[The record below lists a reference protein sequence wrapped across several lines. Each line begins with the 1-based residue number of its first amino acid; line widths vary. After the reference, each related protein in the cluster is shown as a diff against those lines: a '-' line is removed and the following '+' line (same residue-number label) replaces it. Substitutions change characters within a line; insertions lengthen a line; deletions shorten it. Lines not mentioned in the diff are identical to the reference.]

1 MCRRRGAPEQSRS
14 STMASFGTGAE
25 RNEKA
30 RDFAGHPVVC
40 FGNGADGAFT
50 FSGKLRPQEEKKRP
64 RKRSKYEATKV
75 KITTQPPRF
84 PPRRRRRLGF
94 RAFRFCA
101 AKNRRRNN
109 IWVREANSQRPA
121 PCPLTA
127 KFFGDIN
134 KKKKKKERRTAPK
147 RIKRRS
153 DSAAE
158 RPV

>member
-1 MCRRRGAPEQSRS
+1 MQAPRS
-14 STMASFGTGAE
+14 ARAVTIFDNGVILGTGAE

-109 IWVREANSQRPA
+109 IWVREANSQRQA
-121 PCPLTA
+121 PCPLTT
-127 KFFGDIN
+127 KFFGEI
-134 KKKKKKERRTAPK
+134 KKKKKERKEESHQNGLSVVP
-147 RIKRRS
+147 I
-153 DSAAE
+153 
-158 RPV
+158 PLLNGQ